1 MTYRRHAPD
10 PHTHD
15 RNRGQRLPS
24 MLGAESF
31 ARLARVAQK
40 VAPPEKPTVDVV
52 RDDLKEA
59 QVQRRFAS
67 IAEVQQEYRS
77 LGGGLYTKTAGARVA
92 HSIWELRGAQEG
104 EGYVLVRK
112 REERAADLQL
122 ADTAGRGTAAAVDAG
137 IVRQARTAQAGGA
150 LDGAIIEAMAR
161 TLFVDAWAFA
171 MEERGETHGW
181 AGQDLMDLAPE
192 TSSEAKAAAAKLAAE
207 FVALNGKSLTDLLEA
222 AAAADGDAA
231 LNPSYVESFGHNLA
245 MQAIGHGVSWFDDH
259 AKFPIEFPRSENDV
273 FFDDEDA
280 LEAEAMAPR
289 AGAKVRAVRH
299 GAIADA
305 VIVVMK
311 PEIGAAE
318 LLFGDGAQEDVPV
331 DMILDLTSVGGPSMD
346 PDGAAPIVIGSDDVV
361 DSDPFDVTAA
371 ADGMLIEDIDQL
383 IDVGQQFSASKS
395 RDRNMQAAHAQGLKA
410 CEICGKAIK
419 NFQTASKIVGTWIGP
434 ECAKQ
439 LRAAGYTWS
448 DLFVEGARRI
458 AMLKR
463 SVDFASGFRPGSVVE
478 TTRPF
483 EPFHHPG
490 IEVPAGTEFT
500 VEGFHTPKD
509 DPMFGFE
516 DLGRAVPQ
524 GTDFQN
530 LRLRLTHEGGGT
542 LVVTMNEFA
551 QDFELARGQESEPE
565 YGELPSVEE
574 TMRSRAPTVRDPGST
589 VVDRMPTTDELA
601 PTYVGG
607 NQPTQIRAR

>member
-40 VAPPEKPTVDVV
+40 VAPPEKPTVDAV
-52 RDDLKEA
+52 RDDAAAPKEA

-137 IVRQARTAQAGGA
+137 IVRQARIAQAGGA

-161 TLFVDAWAFA
+161 TLFVDAWASA

-361 DSDPFDVTAA
+361 NSDPFDVAA
-371 ADGMLIEDIDQL
+371 AA
-383 IDVGQQFSASKS
+383 AS
-395 RDRNMQAAHAQGLKA
+395 
-410 CEICGKAIK
+410 
-419 NFQTASKIVGTWIGP
+419 
-434 ECAKQ
+434 
-439 LRAAGYTWS
+439 
-448 DLFVEGARRI
+448 LFVEGARRI

-483 EPFHHPG
+483 EPFHRPG

>member
-40 VAPPEKPTVDVV
+40 VAPPEKPTVDAV
-52 RDDLKEA
+52 RDDAAAPKEA

-137 IVRQARTAQAGGA
+137 IVRQARIAQAGGA

-161 TLFVDAWAFA
+161 TLFVDAWASA

-259 AKFPIEFPRSENDV
+259 AEFPIEFPRSENDV

-331 DMILDLTSVGGPSMD
+331 DMILDLTSVGGSSMD
-346 PDGAAPIVIGSDDVV
+346 PDGATPIVIGSDDVV
-361 DSDPFDVTAA
+361 DSDPFDVAA
-371 ADGMLIEDIDQL
+371 AT
-383 IDVGQQFSASKS
+383 S
-395 RDRNMQAAHAQGLKA
+395 
-410 CEICGKAIK
+410 
-419 NFQTASKIVGTWIGP
+419 
-434 ECAKQ
+434 
-439 LRAAGYTWS
+439 
-448 DLFVEGARRI
+448 LFVEGARRI

>member
-40 VAPPEKPTVDVV
+40 VAPPEKPTVDAV
-52 RDDLKEA
+52 RDDAAASKEA

-77 LGGGLYTKTAGARVA
+77 LGGGLYTKTAGVHVA

-137 IVRQARTAQAGGA
+137 IVRQARIAQAGGA

-161 TLFVDAWAFA
+161 TLFVDAWASA

-361 DSDPFDVTAA
+361 NSDPFDVAA
-371 ADGMLIEDIDQL
+371 AAA
-383 IDVGQQFSASKS
+383 AS
-395 RDRNMQAAHAQGLKA
+395 
-410 CEICGKAIK
+410 
-419 NFQTASKIVGTWIGP
+419 
-434 ECAKQ
+434 
-439 LRAAGYTWS
+439 
-448 DLFVEGARRI
+448 LFVEGARRI

-478 TTRPF
+478 TTRLF

>member
-40 VAPPEKPTVDVV
+40 VAPPEKPTVDAV
-52 RDDLKEA
+52 RDDAAASKEA

-137 IVRQARTAQAGGA
+137 IVRQARIAQAGGA

-161 TLFVDAWAFA
+161 TLFVDAWASA

-361 DSDPFDVTAA
+361 NSDPFDVAA
-371 ADGMLIEDIDQL
+371 AAA
-383 IDVGQQFSASKS
+383 AS
-395 RDRNMQAAHAQGLKA
+395 
-410 CEICGKAIK
+410 
-419 NFQTASKIVGTWIGP
+419 
-434 ECAKQ
+434 
-439 LRAAGYTWS
+439 
-448 DLFVEGARRI
+448 LFVEGARRI

-478 TTRPF
+478 TTRLF

>member
-40 VAPPEKPTVDVV
+40 VAPPEKPTVDAV
-52 RDDLKEA
+52 RDDAAAPKEA

-77 LGGGLYTKTAGARVA
+77 LGGGLYTKTAGVHVA

-137 IVRQARTAQAGGA
+137 IVRQARIAQAGGA

-161 TLFVDAWAFA
+161 TLFVDAWASA

-361 DSDPFDVTAA
+361 NSDPFDVAA
-371 ADGMLIEDIDQL
+371 AAA
-383 IDVGQQFSASKS
+383 AS
-395 RDRNMQAAHAQGLKA
+395 
-410 CEICGKAIK
+410 
-419 NFQTASKIVGTWIGP
+419 
-434 ECAKQ
+434 
-439 LRAAGYTWS
+439 
-448 DLFVEGARRI
+448 LFVEGARRI

-478 TTRPF
+478 TTRLF